1 MYSIYLPQMSK
12 KNKKEI
18 LHSSTMETSES
29 YNDLESFKSY
39 KKEVLVTIH
48 GMSVQIFKTTLKP
61 SPTLW

>member
-1 MYSIYLPQMSK
+1 MSK

-61 SPTLW
+61 SPTL